1 MTGNPASGPPRQTA
15 VGRLFSPVRIG
26 KLALSN
32 RLVVA
37 PMTRVSAT
45 VDGRATE
52 GMVAYYR
59 SFAEGGFGLI
69 VTEGIYTDKAFSQGY
84 QYQPGLADAE
94 QGEAWRQ
101 VVSTV
106 HEAGGRIVAQL
117 MHAGALAQGNI
128 YRDHTIGPSAPRP
141 KGEQMAFYRGNGPY
155 RIPRAMSEADLGEA
169 VAGFASAAA
178 LAKEAGFD
186 GVEIHGANGYLLD
199 QFLTEGINLR
209 QDGYGGSTAGRLRLI
224 VEVVEAVRSAVGADH
239 VVGMRISQAKVN
251 DFLHKWVGG
260 VREAEAVFRALGTLP
275 LDYIHTTEFEGW
287 RPAFGDA
294 GPSLAALARMHA
306 RLPVLA
312 NGSLHDPQRAAAMI
326 EGDEADFV
334 SLGRGALTHAD
345 WPTRF
350 REGRA
355 LEPFDK
361 CLLSPIADLAN
372 AERRRSALL
381 DIAS

>member
-1 MTGNPASGPPRQTA
+1 
-15 VGRLFSPVRIG
+15 
-26 KLALSN
+26 
-32 RLVVA
+32 
-37 PMTRVSAT
+37 
-45 VDGRATE
+45 
-52 GMVAYYR
+52 
-59 SFAEGGFGLI
+59 
-69 VTEGIYTDKAFSQGY
+69 Y

-94 QGEAWRQ
+94 QVEAWRQ

-141 KGEQMAFYRGNGPY
+141 KGEQMAFYRGSGPY
-155 RIPRAMSEADLGEA
+155 RIPRAMSEVDLGDA

-178 LAKEAGFD
+178 LAREAGFD

-251 DFLHKWVGG
+251 DFLHKWIGG

-326 EGDEADFV
+326 EGDEADLV
-334 SLGRGALTHAD
+334 SLGRGALTHA
-345 WPTRF
+345 
-350 REGRA
+350 
-355 LEPFDK
+355 
-361 CLLSPIADLAN
+361 
-372 AERRRSALL
+372 
-381 DIAS
+381 

>member
-1 MTGNPASGPPRQTA
+1 MTGNPPPAEPRQRA
-15 VGRLFSPVRIG
+15 VERLFSPVRIG

-52 GMVAYYR
+52 GMASYYR

-69 VTEGIYTDKAFSQGY
+69 VTEGIYTDKVFSQGY

-94 QGEAWRQ
+94 QVEAWRQ

-106 HEAGGRIVAQL
+106 HDAGGRIVAQL
-117 MHAGALAQGNI
+117 MHAGGLAQGNI
-128 YRDHTIGPSAPRP
+128 HRDHTIGPSALRP

-155 RIPRAMSEADLGEA
+155 RIPRAMSEADIGEA

-178 LAKEAGFD
+178 LAGEAGFD

-209 QDGYGGSTAGRLRLI
+209 QDRYGGSIAGRLQLL
-224 VEVVEAVRSAVGADH
+224 VEVSEAVRSAVGADH
-239 VVGMRISQAKVN
+239 VVGLRISQAKVN
-251 DFLHKWVGG
+251 DFLHKRIGG
-260 VREAEAVFRALGTLP
+260 GREAEAMFGALGTLP
-275 LDYIHTTEFEGW
+275 LDYIHTTEFEAW
-287 RPAFGDA
+287 RPAFGDD
-294 GPSLAALARMHA
+294 GPSLAALARTHA

-345 WPTRF
+345 WPKRA
-350 REGRA
+350 REGLA

-361 CLLSPIADLAN
+361 RILSPIADLAN
-372 AERRRSALL
+372 ADRSRSALL